1 VINRTAVGE
10 RQQSA
15 SASERSMSLAPR
27 IIKSRYRVDAIAS
40 VSRDVVV
47 YAAEDVRSGRQ
58 IALEV
63 PRDEFAVDSAFVAAL
78 CEQANKL
85 AKSVHVNRAVAR
97 VYECDKTE
105 EGDVFV
111 AREPVDGRLLR
122 EALDERGA
130 LDPYTALRIASQV
143 GEALE
148 MLHQNGIVHGELGP
162 ESVLM
167 VKDDDGTE
175 NPRLAGV
182 ELTAAHRTTIGL
194 RLRSAASLAHLA
206 PEQVESGQTTEAA
219 DIYALGWLLR
229 EMLTAN
235 TAREA
240 DGIRLAP
247 LAIPPV
253 IDRIITTA
261 LETRPGQRYP
271 DISVM
276 VNDIWGAHTELSE
289 PRMRSRAV
297 TPPPSANERARGI
310 ARSIVAVAPAVAAA
324 AIVVA
329 VIAWAAMSDRIASL
343 LRPAAPAPAVTSAP
357 VDGSAAPAAVDT
369 GKSTLTLPPSTE
381 ASKPDAGKPSAPVAV
396 PAVVETP
403 ASAPRPPVAE
413 APAPVAPEPAR
424 PPQPTP
430 TPPPPAAVRKPP
442 VARPE
447 RSTGVESRPAVER
460 STTSEPRGPTTA
472 GRRESA
478 PTEQRAPSTAE
489 PRVPATTE
497 PRAAAPAEPRAAA
510 PAEPRGPAATEQRAP
525 ASADQRG
532 GESDGSAIIDWL
544 LKDRR

>member
-1 VINRTAVGE
+1 
-10 RQQSA
+10 
-15 SASERSMSLAPR
+15 MSLAPR
-27 IIKSRYRVDAIAS
+27 IIKSRYRVDTLAS

-63 PRDEFAVDSAFVAAL
+63 PRDEFAVDSAFVTAL
-78 CEQANKL
+78 CDQANKL

-105 EGDVFV
+105 EGDVFI
-111 AREPVDGRLLR
+111 AREPVEGRLLR
-122 EALDERGA
+122 DVLDERGA

-148 MLHQNGIVHGELGP
+148 MLHQNGIVHGEIGP

-194 RLRSAASLAHLA
+194 RLRSAAVLAHLA

-235 TAREA
+235 TVREA

-247 LAIPPV
+247 PAIPPV
-253 IDRIITTA
+253 IDRIVTTA
-261 LETRPGQRYP
+261 LEPRPGQRYP

-297 TPPPSANERARGI
+297 SPPPSVNERAQGI

-343 LRPAAPAPAVTSAP
+343 FRPAAPAPAVTSAP
-357 VDGSAAPAAVDT
+357 ADSAATPSVDV
-369 GKSTLTLPPSTE
+369 GKSTPTPPPSTE
-381 ASKPDAGKPSAPVAV
+381 AAKPEAGKPSAPAAA

-403 ASAPRPPVAE
+403 APAPRPPVAE
-413 APAPVAPEPAR
+413 APAPVAPDAAR
-424 PPQPTP
+424 PAQPSP

-447 RSTGVESRPAVER
+447 RSTSVESRPAVER
-460 STTSEPRGPTTA
+460 STTSEQRGPTTA
-472 GRRESA
+472 RRESA
-478 PTEQRAPSTAE
+478 PSEPRAPAPAE
-489 PRVPATTE
+489 PRVPSTIE
-497 PRAAAPAEPRAAA
+497 PRAAAPAEPRAPATTDQRA
-510 PAEPRGPAATEQRAP
+510 PTPAEPRGPAATDQRAP
-525 ASADQRG
+525 APADQRG
-532 GESDGSAIIDWL
+532 GEADGSAIIDWL

>member
-1 VINRTAVGE
+1 
-10 RQQSA
+10 
-15 SASERSMSLAPR
+15 MSLAPR

-78 CEQANKL
+78 CDQANKL

-111 AREPVDGRLLR
+111 AREPVEGRLLR
-122 EALDERGA
+122 EVLDERGA
-130 LDPYTALRIASQV
+130 VDPYTALRIASQV

-167 VKDDDGTE
+167 VKDDDGME

-194 RLRSAASLAHLA
+194 RIRSTASLAHLA

-240 DGIRLAP
+240 NGLRLAP

-261 LETRPGQRYP
+261 LEARPGQRYP

-297 TPPPSANERARGI
+297 VAAPPSVNERARGI

-343 LRPAAPAPAVTSAP
+343 FRPAAPAPAVTSAP
-357 VDGSAAPAAVDT
+357 ANGSATPPAVDA
-369 GKSTLTLPPSTE
+369 GKSTPTPPPSTE
-381 ASKPDAGKPSAPVAV
+381 PSKIDAGAPSV

-403 ASAPRPPVAE
+403 APAPRPPVAE
-413 APAPVAPEPAR
+413 APVPVAPEAARPLEAAR
-424 PPQPTP
+424 PPQPSP

-447 RSTGVESRPAVER
+447 RSTSVESRPAVER
-460 STTSEPRGPTTA
+460 STTSEQRGPTTA

-478 PTEQRAPSTAE
+478 PTELRAPATAE
-489 PRVPATTE
+489 PRVP
-497 PRAAAPAEPRAAA
+497 A

-525 ASADQRG
+525 ARTDQRAD
-532 GESDGSAIIDWL
+532 ESDGSAIIDWL

>member
-1 VINRTAVGE
+1 
-10 RQQSA
+10 
-15 SASERSMSLAPR
+15 MSLAPR

-78 CEQANKL
+78 CDQANKL

-111 AREPVDGRLLR
+111 AREPVEGRLLR
-122 EALDERGA
+122 EVLDERGA
-130 LDPYTALRIASQV
+130 VDSYTALRIASQV

-167 VKDDDGTE
+167 VKDDDGME

-194 RLRSAASLAHLA
+194 RIRSTASLVHLA

-240 DGIRLAP
+240 NGLRLAP

-261 LETRPGQRYP
+261 LEARPGQRYP

-297 TPPPSANERARGI
+297 VAAPLSVNERARGI

-343 LRPAAPAPAVTSAP
+343 FRPAAPAPAVTSAP
-357 VDGSAAPAAVDT
+357 ADGSATPPAVDA
-369 GKSTLTLPPSTE
+369 GKSTPAPLPSTE
-381 ASKPDAGKPSAPVAV
+381 ASKPDTGTPSAPAAV

-403 ASAPRPPVAE
+403 APAPRPPVAQ
-413 APAPVAPEPAR
+413 APVPVAPEAAR
-424 PPQPTP
+424 PPQPSP

-447 RSTGVESRPAVER
+447 RSTSVESRPAVER
-460 STTSEPRGPTTA
+460 STTSEQRGPTTA

-478 PTEQRAPSTAE
+478 PTEQRAPATAE
-489 PRVPATTE
+489 PRVPAT
-497 PRAAAPAEPRAAA
+497 AEPRATA

-525 ASADQRG
+525 ARTDQRAD
-532 GESDGSAIIDWL
+532 ESDGSAIIDWL